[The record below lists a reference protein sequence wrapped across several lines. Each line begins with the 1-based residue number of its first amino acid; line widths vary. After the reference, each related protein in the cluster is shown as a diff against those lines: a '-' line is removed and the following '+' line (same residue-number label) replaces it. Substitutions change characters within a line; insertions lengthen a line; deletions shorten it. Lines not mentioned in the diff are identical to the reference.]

1 MVRKLDVFCTTT
13 TPYVIIVKS
22 EEIAMSF
29 LVSVNLL
36 IAQHFEALNASA
48 IMGIQRAS
56 VELLTQ
62 HTAESQVLV
71 SEVWFDYY
79 HLLCLSFVYWILYSM
94 FCIL

>member
-71 SEVWFDYY
+71 SEV
-79 HLLCLSFVYWILYSM
+79 
-94 FCIL
+94 